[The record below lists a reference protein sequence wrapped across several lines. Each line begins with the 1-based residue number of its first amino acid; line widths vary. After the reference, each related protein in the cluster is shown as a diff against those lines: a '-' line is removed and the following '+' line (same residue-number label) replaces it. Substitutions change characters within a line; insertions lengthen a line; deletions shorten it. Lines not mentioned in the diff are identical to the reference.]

1 MDNAISPAA
10 VRKVTR
16 ELYAILDD
24 PPEGIRLILN
34 EDSITDIQA
43 WILGPEGTPYE
54 GGCFRIRIQLSPD
67 FPNSPP
73 KCYFLTKIFHPNVS
87 PQGDVCVNTLKKDWK
102 KELGIRHILLV
113 VKCLLIVPNPESA
126 LNEEAGRQ
134 LLVRYEDYAKHA
146 RIMTEIHAQAPRKEI
161 FPAVQPSSAVS
172 DGKAE
177 SEKTDAASVVPMA
190 VDSPKVEIQ
199 NEDNRKTP
207 SASDTANEGSSEKHQ
222 HSVVSAKSTTLTTTM
237 APSSSSPSTSALLT
251 NSSVPSMASPTLESS
266 STLSRL
272 NNSCIPCPMR
282 SHKKRK
288 LSTDEQQQH
297 PSQSTLSKKDDE
309 EKSQD

>member
-146 RIMTEIHAQAPRKEI
+146 RIMTEIHAQAHRKEI
-161 FPAVQPSSAVS
+161 FPAVQSSSTVS

-177 SEKTDAASVVPMA
+177 SERTDAASVVPVTPMA
-190 VDSPKVEIQ
+190 VDSPKVEVQ
-199 NEDNRKTP
+199 NEDNGMTP
-207 SASDTANEGSSEKHQ
+207 YTSDAANEGSSEKHQ
-222 HSVVSAKSTTLTTTM
+222 PSVVSTKSTTLTTTM
-237 APSSSSPSTSALLT
+237 APSSSSPSISALLT
-251 NSSVPSMASPTLESS
+251 NTSVPSMASPTLESS

-282 SHKKRK
+282 SHRKRK

-297 PSQSTLSKKDDE
+297 PSQSTLSV
-309 EKSQD
+309 QQAQQ